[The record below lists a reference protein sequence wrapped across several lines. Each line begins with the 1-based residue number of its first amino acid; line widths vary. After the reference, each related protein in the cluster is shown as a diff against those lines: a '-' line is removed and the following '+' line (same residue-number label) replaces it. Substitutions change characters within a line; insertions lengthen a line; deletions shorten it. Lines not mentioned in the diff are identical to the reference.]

1 MNTENKVRNFVSEKI
16 GGFMERTPGFAASV
30 AFVITLVVVVGV
42 IT

>member
-1 MNTENKVRNFVSEKI
+1 MKTENIRNFVSEKI

-30 AFVITLVVVVGV
+30 AFVVTLVIVAGI

>member
-1 MNTENKVRNFVSEKI
+1 MKTENIRNFVNEKI

-30 AFVITLVVVVGV
+30 AFVVTLVIVAGI